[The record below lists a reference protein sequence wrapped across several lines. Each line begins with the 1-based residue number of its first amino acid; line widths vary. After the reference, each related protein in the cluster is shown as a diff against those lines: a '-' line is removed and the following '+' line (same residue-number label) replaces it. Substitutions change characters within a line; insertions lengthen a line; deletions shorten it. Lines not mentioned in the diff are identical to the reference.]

1 METVLSLLSKCV
13 DKCCDDQPS
22 ININVNVSND
32 REYYCLRRPKE
43 ARPPFLRELKRKRSF
58 SVG

>member
-13 DKCCDDQPS
+13 DKCCNDQPS

-32 REYYCLRRPKE
+32 REYY
-43 ARPPFLRELKRKRSF
+43 
-58 SVG
+58 